1 MKKKYLSR
9 EAIVGKQVIDSNG
22 IIVGDV
28 KEVTFESA
36 MKTIALNVTAKEGH
50 EITIESNNIS
60 AFGDVVLLKPKEQPP
75 TAVPTASGLCRIC
88 GYQNSVS
95 AIFCIKCGTKL
106 Q

>member
-1 MKKKYLSR
+1 MNGLSR
-9 EAIVGKQVIDSNG
+9 
-22 IIVGDV
+22 IILEKV
-28 KEVTFESA
+28 E
-36 MKTIALNVTAKEGH
+36 
-50 EITIESNNIS
+50 IS

-75 TAVPTASGLCRIC
+75 AAVPTASGLCRIC